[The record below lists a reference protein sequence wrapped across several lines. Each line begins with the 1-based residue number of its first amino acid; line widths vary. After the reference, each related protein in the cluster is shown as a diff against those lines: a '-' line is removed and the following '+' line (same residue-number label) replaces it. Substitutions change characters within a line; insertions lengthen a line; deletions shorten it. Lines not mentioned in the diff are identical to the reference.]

1 MKVERGYTLVEAAV
15 TIAIMGFL
23 ITVLAMAVQ
32 QVVVVPERGG
42 DQVNAIHSVQN
53 AAHWVALDGQM
64 AESATG
70 GSSLIIT
77 LPDSTEINY
86 ALAGNNLQ
94 RSYGGVSRTIA
105 EDVSSVNFTVQGKNI
120 YMTIVATPESR
131 WGVSQNQTYQ
141 VYMRPTG

>member
-1 MKVERGYTLVEAAV
+1 MKAEQGYTLVEAAV

-23 ITVLAMAVQ
+23 IAVLAMVVQ

-70 GSSLIIT
+70 GSNLIIT

-86 ALAGNNLQ
+86 ALAGNSLQ
-94 RSYGGVSRTIA
+94 RSYDGVSRTIA

-131 WGVSQNQTYQ
+131 WSVSQNQTYQ

>member
-1 MKVERGYTLVEAAV
+1 MKVEQGYTLVEAAV

-94 RSYGGVSRTIA
+94 RSYDGVSRTIA